1 MNDWLNSFT
10 FCILNNLSLDHSFTF
25 FRSHDH
31 SFSSRTTTT
40 FSSSLAANVGFI
52 YLYFA
57 K

>member
-10 FCILNNLSLDHSFTF
+10 FCILNNLSLDNPFTF
-25 FRSHDH
+25 FNSYDH

-40 FSSSLAANVGFI
+40 FSFSLAANVGFI
-52 YLYFA
+52 CLYFP